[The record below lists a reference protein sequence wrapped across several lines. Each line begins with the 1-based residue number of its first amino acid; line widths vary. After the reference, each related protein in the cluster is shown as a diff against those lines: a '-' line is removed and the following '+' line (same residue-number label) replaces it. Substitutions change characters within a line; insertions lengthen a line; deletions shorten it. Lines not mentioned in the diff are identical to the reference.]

1 MNNAGGRW
9 NCLWTLTLRLTG
21 RQGRCVVLYGQAGG
35 GILKEESSYSSP
47 RAGSS
52 LDTPSLATFQPQFE
66 SSERIKTPS
75 LITHMSHVDFGCP
88 SNYPHGIFA
97 QFWFRGPP

>member
-1 MNNAGGRW
+1 MMVLENTPPGQVCCVIWASRGRP
-9 NCLWTLTLRLTG
+9 
-21 RQGRCVVLYGQAGG
+21 
-35 GILKEESSYSSP
+35 GILKEEPSYSSP

-52 LDTPSLATFQPQFE
+52 LDTPSLATFQTQFE
-66 SSERIKTPS
+66 FSERIKTPS
-75 LITHMSHVDFGCP
+75 LTTHMSHVDFGCP